1 MDEELFSI
9 WEVIWEMIL
18 KEEIENNVQSFYG
31 RKLSPE
37 LLDTMNQS
45 VNATIRRIVPEDYVI
60 DTSNSSYT
68 LLNLSIRID
77 FSSTTL
83 IVVEPVFTEN
93 NVYINIKLNI

>member
-9 WEVIWEMIL
+9 WEVIWEMML

-31 RKLSPE
+31 RKLSPK

-45 VNATIRRIVPEDYVI
+45 VNTTMRRIVPEDYVI